1 MTEFSDLAAAVR
13 HFNAERDWEKFHDPK
28 SLLIALMGEVG
39 EVAEL
44 LQWLPAERATALVR
58 EQPLQTKL
66 GNELSDVLI
75 YLVQLA
81 DVCGVDLPNAAHA
94 KLAAAAR
101 KYPAAEFRS
110 RAPER

>member
-1 MTEFSDLAAAVR
+1 MSELADLVAAIR
-13 HFNAERDWEKFHDPK
+13 HFNAERDWERFHDPK
-28 SLLIALMGEVG
+28 SLLLALVGEVG
-39 EVAEL
+39 ELAEL
-44 LQWLPAERATALVR
+44 LQWLPADETTALVR
-58 EQPLQTKL
+58 EQPLHTKL
-66 GNELSDVLI
+66 ANELSDVLI

-81 DVCGVDLPNAAHA
+81 DVCGVDLPKAAQA